1 MNHPSDTPTGPADL
15 TLPLASAA
23 RSAATARPAP
33 ELRTTTTITAR
44 RRRRAA
50 RRRATAVTG

>member
-15 TLPLASAA
+15 ALPLASAA
-23 RSAATARPAP
+23 GSATARRAP
-33 ELRTTTTITAR
+33 ELRAATTITAR

>member
-15 TLPLASAA
+15 ALPLASAA
-23 RSAATARPAP
+23 RSAATPRRSP
-33 ELRTTTTITAR
+33 ELRATTTIAAR

>member
-15 TLPLASAA
+15 ALPLASAA
-23 RSAATARPAP
+23 RYAATARRAP
-33 ELRTTTTITAR
+33 ELRATTTITAR

>member
-23 RSAATARPAP
+23 RSAATARPASGAP
-33 ELRTTTTITAR
+33 CDRHDH
-44 RRRRAA
+44 RRAA
-50 RRRATAVTG
+50 DAGPRDAAPRP